1 MITHG
6 LRAGT
11 PEELMD
17 MGDGAT
23 WLLVI
28 VLLLAALGLL
38 GLAVLPGPDRDGEP
52 PVDPARLRAE
62 AEELAGHAEAV
73 RAEAERAVAAALAAR
88 DRVGAAEQDRDRTW
102 QAQEAAE
109 AAYQRAWRAALA
121 SREPRDTDDTARDR
135 ERTVTRAAL
144 SAYRRGDLSGAEFRE
159 VWRRAGEPDPVQ
171 QAREQVVER
180 YRAEL
185 IAARRAY
192 DRAAAAFRHLDE
204 AARIAE
210 VAARALV
217 DEAAES
223 AVEAEQARIAAHRYP
238 DRWFRRR
245 KTAGPAPEPGGD

>member
-1 MITHG
+1 
-6 LRAGT
+6 
-11 PEELMD
+11 
-17 MGDGAT
+17 MGDSAT

-28 VLLLAALGLL
+28 LLLLAALGLL
-38 GLAVLPGPDRDGEP
+38 GLAVLPGPDGSGEA
-52 PVDPARLRAE
+52 PVDPVRLRAE
-62 AEELAGHAEAV
+62 AEELAGHAEAARV
-73 RAEAERAVAAALAAR
+73 EAERAVAAAVDAR
-88 DRVGAAEQDRDRTW
+88 DRAGAAERERDRAW

-109 AAYQRAWRAALA
+109 AAYQRARRAALA
-121 SREPRDTDDTARDR
+121 GREPRDTDDAARDR

-144 SAYRRGDLSGAEFRE
+144 SAYRRGDLSVQEFRE

-171 QAREQVVER
+171 RAREEVVER
-180 YRAEL
+180 QQAEL

-192 DRAAAAFRHLDE
+192 DRAAAGFRQLDE

-223 AVEAEQARIAAHRYP
+223 AVEAEQARVAAHRYP

-245 KTAGPAPEPGGD
+245 KATGPAPEPDGD